1 MGTSGSYGGSGSA
14 NWQNARQGFD
24 GLGGGGGAG
33 GDSGPDAPPDGQAL
47 AVDAA
52 AAAVA
57 AAIAAALLAEDPQAR
72 RPTSSVPLSTLL
84 SPSRGG
90 GGGSGGGTTG
100 RSGTHGRAGG
110 GSRRQ
115 VMSGARRGGAALG
128 GAYALRNGDAAGLRE
143 LGLDLGELSQLS
155 PRVQLARIIDATIGE
170 AGHPDDYALKRATIE
185 HLKTVL
191 LANTP
196 PPPEVSIRNFVA
208 EWIFQQSLVELQAA
222 RATRGR
228 TQQQVDRA
236 ERQLRDWL
244 KRRVQRIEI
253 STQSRPSVQ
262 NLADITAKI
271 TGEALRLIKAGTT

>member
-1 MGTSGSYGGSGSA
+1 MGTSGSYGGSDSA
-14 NWQNARQGFD
+14 NWQNARQGFE
-24 GLGGGGGAG
+24 GLGGGDGAG
-33 GDSGPDAPPDGQAL
+33 DGAGSDTPLPPPDGQGP
-47 AVDAA
+47 DPEAA

-72 RPTSSVPLSTLL
+72 QPTSSVPLSTLL
-84 SPSRGG
+84 SRGRGG
-90 GGGSGGGTTG
+90 GGGSGGGATTG
-100 RSGTHGRAGG
+100 RSGAHGRAGG

-115 VMSGARRGGAALG
+115 VVSGARRGGAALG

-155 PRVQLARIIDATIGE
+155 PRVQLAKIIDATIGE

-191 LANTP
+191 LADTP

-244 KRRVQRIEI
+244 KRRVQRIEV
-253 STQSRPSVQ
+253 STQGRPSV
-262 NLADITAKI
+262 
-271 TGEALRLIKAGTT
+271 

>member
-1 MGTSGSYGGSGSA
+1 M
-14 NWQNARQGFD
+14 
-24 GLGGGGGAG
+24 
-33 GDSGPDAPPDGQAL
+33 
-47 AVDAA
+47 
-52 AAAVA
+52 
-57 AAIAAALLAEDPQAR
+57 
-72 RPTSSVPLSTLL
+72 
-84 SPSRGG
+84 
-90 GGGSGGGTTG
+90 
-100 RSGTHGRAGG
+100 
-110 GSRRQ
+110 
-115 VMSGARRGGAALG
+115 MSGARRGGAALA

-191 LANTP
+191 LADTP

-244 KRRVQRIEI
+244 KRRVQRIEV

-271 TGEALRLIKAGTT
+271 TGEALRLIKAGTS